1 MQSFIN
7 LSTLDYIILCTALA
21 ATLIWAI
28 NSALFI
34 VVWKMVDKSNKSSL
48 YLLSLIVVSLSILL
62 TELFRSYMTIVGL
75 NIDSILALSSHLLL
89 LCAGIVL
96 FIMLNGK
103 ARVNKE
109 IVIDDKIKE
118 ALDKIKETVEKES
131 VIRAQKIID
140 LASVVAKKLAVDAEV
155 IRLNTK
161 IQLDKEAEDIR
172 NKLLEI
178 VAKKEE

>member
-1 MQSFIN
+1 
-7 LSTLDYIILCTALA
+7 
-21 ATLIWAI
+21 
-28 NSALFI
+28 
-34 VVWKMVDKSNKSSL
+34 
-48 YLLSLIVVSLSILL
+48 
-62 TELFRSYMTIVGL
+62 MTIVGL
-75 NIDSILALSSHLLL
+75 NIESILAFSSHLLL